1 MIFAQGQSE
10 IGLYALATDDLCGG
24 NPIPEGV
31 QLYEA
36 MLTVEVA
43 FNIFMTFGF
52 NDLLVTTLFL
62 NFIFFRDQ
70 YLFFC

>member
-31 QLYEA
+31 PLYETV
-36 MLTVEVA
+36 LTVEVA
-43 FNIFMTFGF
+43 FNPFMP
-52 NDLLVTTLFL
+52 
-62 NFIFFRDQ
+62 FR
-70 YLFFC
+70 